1 MVGRAKKNVPAA
13 LFDSAE
19 GQQGYFTAKQAAAAG
34 YQLGSQ
40 AHHVKSGNWVR
51 VERGIYR
58 LARFPQSNEE
68 QLVIYH
74 LWSRNRVGV
83 PEGVYSHQTALSI
96 HELSDINPAKLH
108 MTVPLTFRRNAKT
121 PKILVL
127 HRASLNEKDV
137 VQRHGF
143 AVTRPLRAITDL
155 AVAETVSRDIIEQ
168 ALKEGRQRGLI
179 TEREISEL
187 RQRGQIPKWLD
198 ELLVEVQ
205 R

>member
-1 MVGRAKKNVPAA
+1 
-13 LFDSAE
+13 
-19 GQQGYFTAKQAAAAG
+19 
-34 YQLGSQ
+34 
-40 AHHVKSGNWVR
+40 
-51 VERGIYR
+51 
-58 LARFPQSNEE
+58 
-68 QLVIYH
+68 
-74 LWSRNRVGV
+74 
-83 PEGVYSHQTALSI
+83 
-96 HELSDINPAKLH
+96 